1 MGGAAR
7 SDTPERKAKPEE
19 QFVHTLLL
27 QPVLG
32 TPGSFRHSRGPTSY
46 LSVLAASPAQFIKP
60 PRVWAQG
67 QRKQGPVAQGQEE
80 EMATQ
85 IP

>member
-1 MGGAAR
+1 MGGAAG
-7 SDTPERKAKPEE
+7 SDSPKKKAKPEE
-19 QFVHTLLL
+19 QFLHSLLL

-32 TPGSFRHSRGPTSY
+32 TPGRFRHSRGPTSC
-46 LSVLAASPAQFIKP
+46 LSVLAASPAQFIKT
-60 PRVWAQG
+60 WTQG